1 MVVGLHPVLIDKDE
15 MDADTNLK
23 SSLSLITVVYR
34 GSMFVSGLLLNRNRA
49 IAVLTVVIAQ
59 KLDEN

>member
-1 MVVGLHPVLIDKDE
+1 MVVGLHPDFIDKE
-15 MDADTNLK
+15 MDDDNL
-23 SSLSLITVVYR
+23 SQMSLSTVVYR

-49 IAVLTVVIAQ
+49 IAVLTVVAQ